1 MTIEFD
7 IAWDVFGR
15 ELVAGEDVTSAFG
28 RDIAHPIIAKV
39 VNPCGPGGGNPI
51 VRFTFQDEDHAWE
64 WASTNMDMCP
74 EDFAAIAA

>member
-7 IAWDVFGR
+7 IAWDMFASD
-15 ELVAGEDVTSAFG
+15 LVAGEDVTPTFAEDVA
-28 RDIAHPIIAKV
+28 RPISAKV

-51 VRFTFQDEDHAWE
+51 VRFTFQDADHAWE
-64 WASTNMDMCP
+64 WASSNLDMCP